1 MLIELAEL
9 VGIGKLEIN
18 MSELN
23 TIYEYNK
30 VENVELKKYI
40 IATPQLHKYFQLDWN
55 ILKTRQYC
63 GILNFNGQ
71 DTYLLPK
78 IAEKDDETNLDIF
91 IYMLM
96 YAYDI
101 KLENEDIASCK
112 NHKTDNI
119 LEVFIQLFAHNLF
132 KEFGRGVYKEYV
144 TEQDNITT
152 LRGKYLINENLKY
165 NFIKNKIYCEYDE
178 FSMNNTLNQFFLFA
192 VKSLL
197 PFTKNK
203 KLLKQCELV
212 LDEVELR
219 LFDINSLHVSFNRLN
234 NRFKDSFE
242 FALLLLSK
250 SIPLFSKDK
259 KSFAFLFDMNV
270 LFERFVGR
278 MVQELQ
284 PSTTELQ
291 SYGKYGDLILKPDI
305 IVNDLIIDTK
315 YKKLNSK
322 EEIKQS
328 DKYQMYAYGKNYGK
342 PNTML
347 LYPKHLEHFDYELQL
362 GEVMLHVRS
371 LDLGCEE
378 CGYDEFVEEIKERIG
393 DLL

>member
-1 MLIELAEL
+1 M
-9 VGIGKLEIN
+9 KN
-18 MSELN
+18 S
-23 TIYEYNK
+23 IYEYSQINDK
-30 VENVELKKYI
+30 DLKQHI
-40 IATPQLHKYFQLDWN
+40 IATPQLHKYFKLDWD
-55 ILKTRQYC
+55 ILKTQQYC
-63 GILNFNGQ
+63 GILNYDNQ
-71 DTYLLPK
+71 DFYLLPK
-78 IAEKDDETNLDIF
+78 ITDKDDETNLDIF

-112 NHKTDNI
+112 NEKHNI
-119 LEVFIQLFAHNLF
+119 LEIFIQLFAHNLF

-144 TEQDNITT
+144 TEQDNLTT

-234 NRFKDSFE
+234 NRFKKSFE
-242 FALLLLSK
+242 FAILLLSK

-259 KSFAFLFDMNV
+259 KSFAFLFDMNA

-278 MVQELQ
+278 MLQELH
-284 PSTTELQ
+284 PSAKLQ
-291 SYGKYGDLILKPDI
+291 NQKDFGDLRLKPDI
-305 IVNDLIIDTK
+305 ITDECIIDTK

-328 DKYQMYAYGKNYGK
+328 DKYQMYAYGKNYNDGK
-342 PNTML
+342 SSTML

-371 LDLGCEE
+371 LDLNCKD
-378 CGYDEFVEEIKERIG
+378 CAYAKYIEEIKNRME

>member
-1 MLIELAEL
+1 M
-9 VGIGKLEIN
+9 KN
-18 MSELN
+18 S
-23 TIYEYNK
+23 IYEYSQINDK
-30 VENVELKKYI
+30 DLKQHI
-40 IATPQLHKYFQLDWN
+40 IATPQLHKYFKLDWD
-55 ILKTRQYC
+55 ILKTQQYC
-63 GILNFNGQ
+63 GILNYDNQ
-71 DTYLLPK
+71 DFYLLPK
-78 IAEKDDETNLDIF
+78 ITDKDDETNLDIF

-112 NHKTDNI
+112 NEKHNI
-119 LEVFIQLFAHNLF
+119 LEIFIQLFAHNLF

-144 TEQDNITT
+144 TEQDNLTT

-219 LFDINSLHVSFNRLN
+219 LFDINSLRVSFNRLN
-234 NRFKDSFE
+234 NRFKKSFE
-242 FALLLLSK
+242 FAILLLSK

-259 KSFAFLFDMNV
+259 KSFAFLFDMNA

-278 MVQELQ
+278 MVQELH
-284 PSTTELQ
+284 SSAKLQ
-291 SYGKYGDLILKPDI
+291 NQKDFGDLRLKPDI
-305 IVNDLIIDTK
+305 ITDECIIDTK

-328 DKYQMYAYGKNYGK
+328 DKYQMYAYGKNYNDGK
-342 PNTML
+342 SSTML
-347 LYPKHLEHFDYELQL
+347 LYPKHLEHFDYDLKL

-371 LDLGCEE
+371 LDLGCNG
-378 CGYDEFVEEIKERIG
+378 CGYEEYIEIMKIRIEEII
-393 DLL
+393 